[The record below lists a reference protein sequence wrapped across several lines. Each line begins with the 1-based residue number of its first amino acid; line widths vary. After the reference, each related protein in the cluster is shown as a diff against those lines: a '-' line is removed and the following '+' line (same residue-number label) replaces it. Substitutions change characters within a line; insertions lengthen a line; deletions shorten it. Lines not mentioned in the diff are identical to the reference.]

1 VEDQHTELQEMEKQ
15 SEKQAEEHRKI
26 VAQVR
31 QATGAEA
38 TTVEASPTGNA
49 GVRLD
54 FAAEK
59 QSEQEEAKVD
69 ARWRAQIVALEAE
82 LVDVRVETAE
92 LIESK
97 RQMEEVRVASERERK
112 KFAEKEL
119 RTREELEGTEKKLV
133 KAQTMAEKG
142 FAVATKATNRANSLE
157 LRLRMLEREFLYL
170 REALQEPDKAEA
182 VEKRLFS
189 LANVFADDAE
199 GAESSAVAS
208 AGPAK
213 TPKRPTRDL
222 TLMISKNDIVPD
234 NHRLK
239 LKVAS
244 LMELEAVLQTKLK
257 VEHPISLMVWDR
269 AFGDFVA
276 VMAFED
282 VEARSKLQIVKKEE
296 VPDAAE
302 AVKAELD
309 VASESEPEPE
319 PEPEPE
325 SGGGDESSPRGVS
338 SHELEREKQ
347 KVEELRI
354 SLAAALADAEHN
366 RKLTATATAQLKA
379 ALGNDRYEEQQRK
392 RIARSVETQRTR
404 CLRRLLESRFVDWK
418 LSVQVSKAMAAAQ
431 ADATPEE
438 LAELKEKQA
447 AESEQRGKEQAEL
460 ARLKQEHE
468 LAQQA
473 NAEVLSKLREEEE
486 LRERKTKE
494 ELMKAAFAQTQLPI
508 KGCKCLGAVPV
519 HGDSDKPYIVYR
531 MLVSVVQD
539 KGGTPEMRRPWYV
552 RSAFFFSDLP
562 LNFSLT
568 DRAADYAGWLHESL
582 LCSRVF
588 AWLCDQSL
596 ANPKR

>member
-1 VEDQHTELQEMEKQ
+1 
-15 SEKQAEEHRKI
+15 
-26 VAQVR
+26 
-31 QATGAEA
+31 
-38 TTVEASPTGNA
+38 
-49 GVRLD
+49 
-54 FAAEK
+54 
-59 QSEQEEAKVD
+59 
-69 ARWRAQIVALEAE
+69 
-82 LVDVRVETAE
+82 
-92 LIESK
+92 
-97 RQMEEVRVASERERK
+97 
-112 KFAEKEL
+112 
-119 RTREELEGTEKKLV
+119 
-133 KAQTMAEKG
+133 
-142 FAVATKATNRANSLE
+142 
-157 LRLRMLEREFLYL
+157 
-170 REALQEPDKAEA
+170 
-182 VEKRLFS
+182 
-189 LANVFADDAE
+189 
-199 GAESSAVAS
+199 
-208 AGPAK
+208 
-213 TPKRPTRDL
+213 
-222 TLMISKNDIVPD
+222 
-234 NHRLK
+234 
-239 LKVAS
+239 
-244 LMELEAVLQTKLK
+244 
-257 VEHPISLMVWDR
+257 
-269 AFGDFVA
+269 
-276 VMAFED
+276 
-282 VEARSKLQIVKKEE
+282 
-296 VPDAAE
+296 
-302 AVKAELD
+302 
-309 VASESEPEPE
+309 
-319 PEPEPE
+319 
-325 SGGGDESSPRGVS
+325 VS

-404 CLRRLLESRFVDWK
+404 CLRRLLESRFIDWK

-596 ANPKR
+596 ASPKR